1 MPNKLMIFLVTLCI
15 LTFIILFRM
24 VRKKKIL
31 FKHALL
37 WSLLDIILLL
47 SIFGLKYLR
56 AISDFVGIEK
66 ISNLIFLFGFLTLLA
81 ICIGLTTIVA
91 EQKNKIIVLTQEMG
105 ILNNKVRGIEDA
117 KNKATNKK

>member
-1 MPNKLMIFLVTLCI
+1 MSNKLVIFLVSLCL

-24 VRKKKIL
+24 VKKKKIL

-37 WSLLDIILLL
+37 WSLLDIVLLV
-47 SIFGLKYLR
+47 SIFGIKYLR
-56 AISDFVGIEK
+56 IISDFVGIEK

-117 KNKATNKK
+117 KNKAINKK

>member
-1 MPNKLMIFLVTLCI
+1 MSNKLVIFLVSLCL

-24 VRKKKIL
+24 VKKKKIL

-37 WSLLDIILLL
+37 WSLLDIVLLV
-47 SIFGLKYLR
+47 SIFGIKYLR
-56 AISDFVGIEK
+56 IISDFVGIEK

-105 ILNNKVRGIEDA
+105 ILNNKVRGVEDA
-117 KNKATNKK
+117 KNKAINKK